1 MKKICTFLFILLIA
15 GCNSDY
21 DDAAL
26 QGRVDD
32 LESRVAKLEELC
44 SQMNTNISSLQTIVA
59 AIQNRNRSCR

>member
-21 DDAAL
+21 DDTAL

-32 LESRVAKLEELC
+32 LESRGPNWKNFVH
-44 SQMNTNISSLQTIVA
+44 
-59 AIQNRNRSCR
+59 R